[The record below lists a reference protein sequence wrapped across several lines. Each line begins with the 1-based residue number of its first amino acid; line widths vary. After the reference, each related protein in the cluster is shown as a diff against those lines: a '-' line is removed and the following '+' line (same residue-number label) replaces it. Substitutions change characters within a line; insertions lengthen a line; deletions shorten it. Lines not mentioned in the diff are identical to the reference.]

1 VAEKTEIRRFAC
13 PEQNGNVPV
22 IRRRT
27 RNSSIYYERS
37 IKTHLTLQPMV
48 SSLIYLFV
56 FSSWGLG
63 LLSLL
68 SFLSYKTQENSM
80 KIKAMS
86 LEIESKALD
95 LTGKQA
101 LLGRIS
107 PGKPRTQIPE
117 ELRNLMSRSPDHPEV
132 NEIEEGDEVFGVVFK
147 AHSYP
152 PTMEPE
158 DNDNE

>member
-1 VAEKTEIRRFAC
+1 
-13 PEQNGNVPV
+13 
-22 IRRRT
+22 
-27 RNSSIYYERS
+27 
-37 IKTHLTLQPMV
+37 MV

-117 ELRNLMSRSPDHPEV
+117 ELRNLMSRSPDQ
-132 NEIEEGDEVFGVVFK
+132 IGR
-147 AHSYP
+147 AHV
-152 PTMEPE
+152 
-158 DNDNE
+158 

>member
-1 VAEKTEIRRFAC
+1 
-13 PEQNGNVPV
+13 
-22 IRRRT
+22 
-27 RNSSIYYERS
+27 
-37 IKTHLTLQPMV
+37 MV
-48 SSLIYLFV
+48 SSLLYLFV

-80 KIKAMS
+80 KVKAMS

-95 LTGKQA
+95 LAGKQA
-101 LLGRIS
+101 MFGRIS
-107 PGKPRTQIPE
+107 PAKSRNQLPE
-117 ELRNLMSRSPDHPEV
+117 ELKNLMSRSPDHPEV

-152 PTMEPE
+152 PTMESE
-158 DNDNE
+158 DDDNE